1 MRENISSLAEVS
13 DPPQEAAKLREE
25 AVRVLQE
32 KNSDTIDT
40 FFKKNKD
47 LCFDPHVH
55 EAAKKR
61 MIDYLKRRKIDG
73 AQEILERFNL
83 SPQDPEIREAAKR
96 GVIFCLERGRMDRA
110 GKILTSF
117 RMIQRSVYESVKD
130 NTRLVVLLYP
140 FCSEVISGEEIN
152 QAYSEQKEQIGA
164 RDLEVKENFE
174 TLERIL
180 GDART
185 KRLLL
190 SLSDFWENPHDH
202 LLFMNTFRSRS
213 PQDREYITRLVFE
226 PLLVPGVDL
235 ESLNPLLFS
244 FDPSIYVRERSGT
257 PFRTMKELEREANM
271 QKFNIRIPEDVSDA
285 FKEAVRQL
293 MLAPGVDVSFLR
305 SMITEYKA
313 IAQGERIDENIK
325 SGNAQSEHNTD
336 EQNGNEYDEY
346 DNEYDDN
353 HYDET
358 MMNTMKNQINCS
370 PKPSSVLSKGGI
382 PSTSVSSFVPG
393 KRKSHSIPC
402 TKLCSARWA
411 FADLTNNLP
420 NSLKVSKTHLNF
432 ASLPSGCASVMSAR

>member
-55 EAAKKR
+55 EAAKER
-61 MIDYLKRRKIDG
+61 TMDYLKRRKIDG

-83 SPQDPEIREAAKR
+83 SPQDPEIREAAKKR
-96 GVIFCLERGRMDRA
+96 VIYFLERGMMDRA

-235 ESLNPLLFS
+235 ESLNPLLGS
-244 FDPSIYVRERSGT
+244 FDPTIYVRERSGT

-271 QKFNIRIPEDVSDA
+271 QKFNIRIPEDASDA

-293 MLAPGVDVSFLR
+293 VLAPGVDVSFLR
-305 SMITEYKA
+305 SMITEYEA
-313 IAQGERIDENIK
+313 IAQGGRIDKTSKAEMHK
-325 SGNAQSEHNTD
+325 VNTT
-336 EQNGNEYDEY
+336 QMNRMGMNTMSTTMSMMTI
-346 DNEYDDN
+346 
-353 HYDET
+353 T

-402 TKLCSARWA
+402 TKLCSAR
-411 FADLTNNLP
+411 
-420 NSLKVSKTHLNF
+420 S
-432 ASLPSGCASVMSAR
+432 RI